1 MYCSNCGTEFTEN
14 QNFCKN
20 CGNRVQ
26 NIYASNIYRQ
36 NYAVNT
42 QPYAPGI
49 IKPIRATGFLQVWL
63 YIVTIFNA
71 CLFFYYIVNA
81 IIYFYGAYF
90 YGALYSTALIIGA
103 IFLLLGHKIGYYII
117 CASVLVNVIF
127 YLVLY
132 YYLPPS
138 AVGSIFFPILLW
150 LALKNQWNNFR

>member
-1 MYCSNCGTEFTEN
+1 MYCFNCGTEFTEN

-26 NIYASNIYRQ
+26 NASNIYRQ
-36 NYAVNT
+36 NDAVYT
-42 QPYAPGI
+42 QPYAPEI

-63 YIVTIFNA
+63 YIVTVFNA

-81 IIYFYGAYF
+81 IIYFSGAYI
-90 YGALYSTALIIGA
+90 YAALYATGLIIGA
-103 IFLLLGHKIGYYII
+103 IFLLLGDKIGYYII

-127 YLVLY
+127 YLVLF

-138 AVGSIFFPILLW
+138 VVGSIFYPILLW
-150 LALKNQWNNFR
+150 LALKKQWNNFK